1 MFSLFLETLLDLIAV
16 HKQDL
21 RDWLYVLL
29 TRLLNKTGADML
41 GSVHGKVQ
49 RALETLRSVSLSV
62 GGGGVLYC
70 MGTSHQYSR
79 RGVKN

>member
-1 MFSLFLETLLDLIAV
+1 MFSLFLETLLDLVAV
-16 HKQDL
+16 HKPDL

-49 RALETLRSVSLSV
+49 RALETVR
-62 GGGGVLYC
+62 
-70 MGTSHQYSR
+70 
-79 RGVKN
+79 